1 MAMSCL
7 LHHNLTWKIIV
18 AIKMLMRLKFKASF
32 QQSEGFNML
41 NIKYTGVE
49 FPHQIEK
56 NMLQPKWLHCKTVAL
71 WSSL

>member
-1 MAMSCL
+1 M
-7 LHHNLTWKIIV
+7 

-49 FPHQIEK
+49 FPHQIEEK
-56 NMLQPKWLHCKTVAL
+56 HVAAKMATL
-71 WSSL
+71 